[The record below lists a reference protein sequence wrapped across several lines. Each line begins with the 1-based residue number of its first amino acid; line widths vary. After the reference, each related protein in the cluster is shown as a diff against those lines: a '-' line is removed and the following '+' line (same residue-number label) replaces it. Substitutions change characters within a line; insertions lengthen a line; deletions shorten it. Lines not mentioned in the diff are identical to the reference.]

1 MGKLKGEQLMSR
13 RGSILQPHEHD
24 VLLGR
29 GGKNNQALGNE
40 KLREMARVE
49 AENYRRSTK
58 KGKSSISR
66 KLVRQMRELDPPAR
80 YECRGIQISC
90 SDTFL
95 KTNQM
100 NDALNLI
107 AMFRFMKRNSD
118 NSEWE
123 DVGDEFAREKA
134 SQVLRDAVAGLPEIT
149 GSGDIGY
156 DEERDT
162 QPRLVTASRSR
173 DSASRAYAEMQPTPT
188 LQCIASSLPPPT
200 PLAVGSRKRSRYS
213 QHSEQQPTA
222 YPRQGYAPHTPTVY
236 SPPQYPYSYDHPGT
250 YTPTHYSGFPAR
262 PPLPSFL
269 HERINPR
276 VATRPARVQNRD
288 TSTASSLLGEI
299 QEHATEFD
307 LFNGE
312 LLASDTEE
320 EVKESRAPSGYR
332 RDSYGHPAPPWP

>member
-1 MGKLKGEQLMSR
+1 VGKLKGEQLMSR

-66 KLVRQMRELDPPAR
+66 KLVRQMRELDPPA
-80 YECRGIQISC
+80 
-90 SDTFL
+90 
-95 KTNQM
+95 
-100 NDALNLI
+100 
-107 AMFRFMKRNSD
+107 RFMKRNSD